1 VPEYLQGA
9 GVTVVP
15 IPVYYPEV
23 THILG
28 EPVFRSVAAAAAAA
42 PTQPLDIVCVFRR
55 SSDVAAHVEDILAVR
70 AQHARQ
76 ARVRAVCV
84 CACAIVECRRR
95 GACVQARPR
104 AVWLQSGIRDDDA
117 VKAWARAGLRVVQD
131 RCLYVEHAAAT
142 RGR

>member
-1 VPEYLQGA
+1 LRREKRPTPSQPEQPAYHVPEYLQGA

-28 EPVFRSVAAAAAAA
+28 EPVFRSVAAAAASA
-42 PTQPLDIVCVFRR
+42 PTQPLDVVCVFRR

-76 ARVRAVCV
+76 ARARSV
-84 CACAIVECRRR
+84 CARKR
-95 GACVQARPR
+95 
-104 AVWLQSGIRDDDA
+104 
-117 VKAWARAGLRVVQD
+117 
-131 RCLYVEHAAAT
+131 
-142 RGR
+142 